1 MLKQIGLT
9 MLVMAGLLSWSLL
22 AAAEEKKVW
31 ACAADGTSDEDLFLV
46 EWGVNSY
53 VKLYDV
59 RIWGN
64 FANDG
69 DERRWDF
76 GDGNGRIAAYSVIL
90 KPDGDLDYYDF
101 RDVDIGQSVEPAY
114 KYHCRLAQS

>member
-1 MLKQIGLT
+1 MLNKIVLAT
-9 MLVMAGLLSWSLL
+9 LVVLGLLGASPL
-22 AAAEEKKVW
+22 AAEEKKVW

-64 FANDG
+64 FEDDG
-69 DERRWDF
+69 DQRRWDF
-76 GDGNGRIAAYSVIL
+76 GEGKNRIADYSVIL
-90 KPDGDLDYYDF
+90 KSNGDLDYYDF
-101 RDVDIGQSVEPAY
+101 RDVAPGEAVEPAY